1 MKINIKPLLTGTT
14 LVVASTTGIM
24 ADPPKTIT
32 HPVFGAMKGRIS
44 HKEDLDFYH
53 QKVKDPNKP
62 LENEYDEGLLAQNFI
77 KYVLNADSL
86 EQASV
91 PQGDIENFVDEC
103 CWSQAGMAAL
113 KVITANYMREY
124 DRIEQFCKDHK
135 GDLKT
140 CYDFSQTEKGKA
152 LYEKERQIF
161 ELEEKLKELFFKTN
175 RNNKDVLKLEISR
188 EDLMNLYKHF
198 SKEDS
203 LLKDSESWLKTLKQK
218 DDYGFC
224 ITSYRGI
231 LTVYKH
237 FQSEQTGDFRIGCWA
252 VQCGSNRYKR
262 LETFYTENKQALGK
276 LINDIGSLCLSGNT
290 IEPGSEC
297 ESGIRCFYS
306 EYKKDLKV
314 LSELCSTAALGELG
328 NQDVR
333 TQNYKET
340 TKEANEKKFSCI
352 RRSVMPACYF
362 PILYRHFFV
371 ENDPEYSTIE
381 AVNKF
386 LYRALK
392 LEDDDEFCTFVQE
405 TLSIGLRKEP
415 EEIKNYHV
423 DFFGKFSAF
432 TGDRCDSLLHELMH
446 FMNAIDCFEAAEN
459 APDISLNTSENIKK
473 NIEVVVSKLEFS
485 REDIYPKKEKKENEE
500 DKEEDEEAANAESD
514 GEFTDDELDDI
525 RSKLEDTLGNL
536 YDKACET
543 WTMYGIFICQDKQ
556 NPEKYEFYYDP
567 INEAVANVECKIIDG
582 NKRQVVRTG
591 HCMFDDQNRIDSDDE
606 TSSLTIKVLAKKIG
620 IYRFYFDNDK
630 GLRELIDK

>member
-1 MKINIKPLLTGTT
+1 MKFNIKSLLTGTT

-124 DRIEQFCKDHK
+124 DRIKQFCEKHEV
-135 GDLKT
+135 DLKT
-140 CYDFSQTEKGKA
+140 CYNFSQTEKGKA

-218 DDYGFC
+218 DNCGFC

-237 FQSEQTGDFRIGCWA
+237 FQSKQTDDFCVGNWKVRY
-252 VQCGSNRYKR
+252 GSDRYKR
-262 LETFYTENKQALGK
+262 LETFYTKNEEALGK
-276 LINDIGSLCLSGNT
+276 LFNNIGSLCLSGNT
-290 IEPGSEC
+290 IEPGSRC
-297 ESGIRCFYS
+297 EDGIRYFYS
-306 EYKKDLKV
+306 KYKEDLKV

-333 TQNYKET
+333 TRNYEET
-340 TKEANEKKFSCI
+340 TKEVNGKKFSCI

-392 LEDDDEFCTFVQE
+392 LEDDDESCAFVPE
-405 TLSIGLRKEP
+405 TLSIGLKKKR

-423 DFFGKFSAF
+423 NSSGKFSAF
-432 TGDRCDSLLHELMH
+432 KGDRYGSLLHELMH
-446 FMNAIDCFEAAEN
+446 FMNRIDSFDGSKESV
-459 APDISLNTSENIKK
+459 DINLRTCSTDIIKDTG
-473 NIEVVVSKLEFS
+473 VVSKLKFS
-485 REDIYPKKEKKENEE
+485 KEDIYPKKEKKENEE
-500 DKEEDEEAANAESD
+500 DEEEDN

-525 RSKLEDTLGNL
+525 RSKLEETLGNL
-536 YDKACET
+536 YDDACET
-543 WTMYGIFICQDKQ
+543 WTMYGIFIYQDKQ
-556 NPEKYEFYYDP
+556 HPGKYEFYYDP
-567 INEAVANVECKIIDG
+567 INEAVADAECKIING
-582 NKRQVVRTG
+582 EERQVVRTG
-591 HCMFDDQNRIDSDDE
+591 HTGGIGEEYIDPDDE
-606 TSSLTIKVLAKKIG
+606 TSSLAIKVLDKKIG
-620 IYRFYFDNDK
+620 IYQFYFDN
-630 GLRELIDK
+630 GERLRKLIYK